1 MPRERLNAFGGN
13 FILSI
18 SEGERQAEAC
28 RAVSRP

>member
-13 FILSI
+13 FILPI
-18 SEGERQAEAC
+18 AEGERQPEAF